1 MAKKYDLDADT
12 IQDKYKDFLYV
23 NEEKIE
29 KEFYE
34 RNDFQTTVRGLKVR
48 GVYDTHREAENRCKK
63 LQNMD
68 KNLVYILVKLD
79 FGYRGT
85 LIHIVLRIKNTRNL
99 N

>member
-1 MAKKYDLDADT
+1 MFAQSFVSPENILENKEVFKINKFLEVMAKKYDLDADT

-48 GVYDTHREAENRCKK
+48 GVYDTHREAENRCK
-63 LQNMD
+63 N
-68 KNLVYILVKLD
+68 
-79 FGYRGT
+79 
-85 LIHIVLRIKNTRNL
+85 
-99 N
+99 